1 VLYRAQTLDPD
12 HAAAWIGQALVA
24 SANNHDTEANAMFEH
39 AVGLTANV
47 VRRHTIYLYVSLH

>member
-24 SANNHDTEANAMFEH
+24 AANGHDPEADAMFEH
-39 AVGLTANV
+39 AVGLTANT
-47 VRRHTIYLYVSLH
+47 VRCHTIYLFVS